1 MKKSPGMET
10 DFNEEAVRNG
20 SSAEAD
26 AAIRKIAEEGGR
38 TDLLLRF
45 FDSSFFNE
53 WIALT

>member
-1 MKKSPGMET
+1 M
-10 DFNEEAVRNG
+10 
-20 SSAEAD
+20 EAD
-26 AAIRKIAEEGGR
+26 FEGNEARARQEGTDAAAIRKIAEEEGR